1 MKIVEGS
8 ITEAVAISR
17 QIPNFHNP
25 PDEIAYEKRLRDVP
39 HLVLIAYDGDQPLG
53 FKVGYERDGYFYSW
67 MGGVLPAHRRKGVA
81 KALAD
86 AQEDWAKK
94 HNYFS
99 ITFKTRN
106 QHKAMLLFAI
116 GNGFDIIGFEEKE
129 DVSTNRIW
137 LRKTLLQG

>member
-1 MKIVEGS
+1 MKIAEGT
-8 ITEAVAISR
+8 IAEAVAVSYK
-17 QIPNFHNP
+17 IPSFQDP
-25 PDEIAYEKRLRDVP
+25 PGEAVYQARLLGVP
-39 HLVLIAYDGDQPLG
+39 HLILIAYQEDCPIG
-53 FKVGYERDGYFYSW
+53 FTVGYERDGFFYFW

-81 KALAD
+81 RALAD
-86 AQEDWAKK
+86 RQEKWAKA

-116 GNGFDIIGFEEKE
+116 GDGFNIIGFEEKE

-137 LRKTLLQG
+137 LRKAL